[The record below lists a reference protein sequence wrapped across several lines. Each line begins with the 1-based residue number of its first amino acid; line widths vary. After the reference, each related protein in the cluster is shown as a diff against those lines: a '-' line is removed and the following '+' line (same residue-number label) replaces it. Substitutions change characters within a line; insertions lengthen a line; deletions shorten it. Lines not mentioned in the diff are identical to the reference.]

1 MVDENTLLGK
11 ISDDLFHKVFVP
23 KLLERERALVN
34 FLKKVAIFT
43 GLPNSFFLELAQF
56 LED

>member
-11 ISDDLFHKVFVP
+11 ISDDLFHKVFIP